1 MSSPFRKMLPLSG
14 KSSPAMRRI
23 ERNLEFAKELRA
35 EGILIFCQW
44 GCKQTQGLALDAKAA
59 FEAEGLPTLVLDS
72 DGCDR
77 SNGGGGQIVTRIEAF
92 LEQIGAGL

>member
-1 MSSPFRKMLPLSG
+1 MVARYPEFNAELTFPEEEQSFEMVMSAIKAVRARRSEMNVPPSRK
-14 KSSPAMRRI
+14 AH
-23 ERNLEFAKELRA
+23 
-35 EGILIFCQW
+35 LIIA
-44 GCKQTQGLALDAKAA
+44 TDRKAA
-59 FEAEGLPTLVLDS
+59 FEAGGLPTLVLDS